1 MSNVVVP
8 FGWENT
14 WSAKVGF
21 EYRFTKDVLA
31 LRLGAN
37 IAKSAT
43 SGEFAQYFTPPPG
56 LSGNVAG
63 GLGFYWDDR
72 NDPSIKDRYMLDI
85 GTAFAFTTGTIGN
98 EYIGTTAQI
107 PGTDTDVILCS
118 DDQVVRTGCPGKYKV
133 FTYWASLSFTL
144 QY

>member
-1 MSNVVVP
+1 
-8 FGWENT
+8 
-14 WSAKVGF
+14 
-21 EYRFTKDVLA
+21 
-31 LRLGAN
+31 
-37 IAKSAT
+37 
-43 SGEFAQYFTPPPG
+43 
-56 LSGNVAG
+56 
-63 GLGFYWDDR
+63 
-72 NDPSIKDRYMLDI
+72 MLDI

-118 DDQVVRTGCPGKYKV
+118 DDQVVRTGCPGDYKV